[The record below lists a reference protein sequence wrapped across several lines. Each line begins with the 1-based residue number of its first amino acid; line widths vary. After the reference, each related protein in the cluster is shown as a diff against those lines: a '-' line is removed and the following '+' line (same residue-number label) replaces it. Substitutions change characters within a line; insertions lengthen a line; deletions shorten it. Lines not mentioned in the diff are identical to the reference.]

1 MSVLFTNT
9 QYLSTTNVPA
19 SQTIKSSALSMAV
32 WAYCT
37 TSGSS
42 ILDTGGDIGVY
53 MAVVGSATSGSSFT
67 NWISIG
73 NSASVGSVYLDISH
87 ASTTEEIFVEY
98 GSTSNN
104 TWVHWAMTYSGSGT
118 TAGVKIYKN
127 GALVTPV
134 SSGGSISTADA
145 WARIIVGGSN
155 ATLQDAVC
163 FNRVLTA
170 SEIAMLAAGRFPP
183 VDMTSV
189 VGWWPLMNGDRTTD
203 ISGNGRNLTATGSP
217 VDGVLQ
223 PPVSWWSRS
232 PTIIIPAASA
242 LAITPSGTT
251 NTTGVVTLGANEDIG
266 TSAGTTTTTGAVAFG
281 ASKAIAPAGST
292 NVTGAVTLGELAALS
307 PAGTTNTTGTVTLT
321 AAEALATAG
330 STNTTGAV
338 ALTALEA
345 IAPVGTTNTTGAVT
359 LTAIE
364 ALAPAGTTN
373 VTGAVTLGELA
384 VLAPAGLT
392 STTGSVTLGSSA
404 GLALAPAGTTNTTG
418 AVTLGES
425 AAIAPSGSTQTT
437 GAVVLTALEAVQPA
451 GTTNTT
457 GAVALG
463 MTAPLTTPAGSTQT
477 TGFVA
482 LGQLLQLAAAGTT
495 NVTGAV
501 AFTELAALAP
511 TGTTNTT
518 GSFAMGKVIAF
529 PSAGTTTCF
538 GSVTLSGGT
547 APTVTGGPFKGN
559 VSRRT
564 MYAGRRRMRI
574 V

>member
-9 QYLSTTNVPA
+9 QYLSTTSVPA
-19 SQTIKSSALSMAV
+19 SQTIKSSPLSMAV

-98 GSTSNN
+98 GSTTNN
-104 TWVHWAMTYSGSGT
+104 AWVHWAMTYSGSGT

-134 SSGGSISTADA
+134 SSGGSITTADA

-223 PPVSWWSRS
+223 PPVSWWGKS
-232 PTIIIPAASA
+232 PTIILPAVTATNLTASGTTA
-242 LAITPSGTT
+242 SSATAAVSFNQQFPVNATSTTNSSATATVSKSQVFSITATGTTNSSAAATDTVTATLTASGTT
-251 NTTGVVTLGANEDIG
+251 N
-266 TSAGTTTTTGAVAFG
+266 
-281 ASKAIAPAGST
+281 
-292 NVTGAVTLGELAALS
+292 
-307 PAGTTNTTGTVTLT
+307 
-321 AAEALATAG
+321 
-330 STNTTGAV
+330 
-338 ALTALEA
+338 
-345 IAPVGTTNTTGAVT
+345 
-359 LTAIE
+359 
-364 ALAPAGTTN
+364 
-373 VTGAVTLGELA
+373 
-384 VLAPAGLT
+384 
-392 STTGSVTLGSSA
+392 SS
-404 GLALAPAGTTNTTG
+404 G
-418 AVTLGES
+418 S
-425 AAIAPSGSTQTT
+425 AAIGIGIQAT
-437 GAVVLTALEAVQPA
+437 
-451 GTTNTT
+451 GTTASSATA
-457 GAVALG
+457 AVSISTSTNITAAAQTASSASAA
-463 MTAPLTTPAGSTQT
+463 MTITRAITAVGQTASSASAQMTITQAIT
-477 TGFVA
+477 
-482 LGQLLQLAAAGTT
+482 AAGTT
-495 NVTGAV
+495 ASSASAGVNPTFPLNATGTSASS
-501 AFTELAALAP
+501 AQGAIGSLLMATGSTASSAAASFGSATFPALA
-511 TGTTNTT
+511 TGTTA
-518 GSFAMGKVIAF
+518 SFATAAMT
-529 PSAGTTTCF
+529 S
-538 GSVTLSGGT
+538 SGG
-547 APTVTGGPFKGN
+547 GGGGAADGDGAGW
-559 VSRRT
+559 RRWV
-564 MYAGRRRMRI
+564 MVGARRRIRR
-574 V
+574 